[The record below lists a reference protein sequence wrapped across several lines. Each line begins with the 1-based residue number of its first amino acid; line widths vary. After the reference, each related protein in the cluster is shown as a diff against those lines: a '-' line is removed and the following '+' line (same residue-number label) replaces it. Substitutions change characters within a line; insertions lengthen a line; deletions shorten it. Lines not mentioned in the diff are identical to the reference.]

1 MRQLIST
8 TMNIIRGN
16 TDVEVH
22 VDGHVDASRNRYDK
36 KLEVEVTGVTD
47 IDAWFDETEK
57 MSCDVTLTDKEKEQA
72 EQLLT
77 ENFLEKY

>member
-8 TMNIIRGN
+8 TMEIIRGN

-22 VDGHVDASRNRYDK
+22 VDGYVDASQKRYDK

-47 IDAWFDETEK
+47 IDAWFDTTEQ
-57 MSCDVTLTDKEKEQA
+57 MSCDVILTPEERAQA

-77 ENFLEKY
+77 EKLLEKN